1 MIKSLVALILV
12 AAFSAS
18 ALAASE
24 KAQTRPQQR
33 HPQSTSEHPGRQMR
47 EHKPDDDFIGDVTT
61 IPVGNVNTGS
71 RATPPFANT
80 AGGAAPAAVDAAVHL
95 MDALSNAYPTSTKM

>member
-1 MIKSLVALILV
+1 MIKCLVALILV

-47 EHKPDDDFIGDVTT
+47 EHKPDDDSYWRRNDDSRWQREYWEPCNSTFREYYSWGC
-61 IPVGNVNTGS
+61 TGGS
-71 RATPPFANT
+71 
-80 AGGAAPAAVDAAVHL
+80 
-95 MDALSNAYPTSTKM
+95 